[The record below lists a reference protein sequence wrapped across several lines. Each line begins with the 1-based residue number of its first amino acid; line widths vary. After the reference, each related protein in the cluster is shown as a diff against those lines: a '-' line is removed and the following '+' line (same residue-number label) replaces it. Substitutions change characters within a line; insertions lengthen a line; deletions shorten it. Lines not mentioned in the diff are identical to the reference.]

1 MNLLRIV
8 RHSTRVDRNERCAA
22 RGHMYARASRNIVRV
37 HAARGASAALFALA
51 LFRFGWIHAAE
62 RDTVRATRALL
73 NARDFCEQ
81 TSTRE
86 LEPWNFHKKVLS
98 FSLFAPSNEGEEAD
112 FPWFLNGVVQNAKDA
127 TLYYPDWI
135 VRVYVIGID
144 VTAERTLETQ
154 QNLELVRCTSS
165 LPLNSSSSR
174 KMLTRFL
181 VYDDP
186 KVRLA
191 IVRDADSRLSPREL
205 FAVNQWISSGLDFHI
220 MRDHAA
226 HDVPILGGMFGMKR
240 GALRDT
246 SMSELI
252 TEALIDSSARIT
264 GARGEDQAF
273 LKRYIWPKV
282 KTSCFAH
289 DVDAKRC
296 SKFGSKVCRGFPMG
310 LRDELAEF
318 YVGAPF
324 KSDSSSEFSTQSYA
338 CTIQCGIGE

>member
-51 LFRFGWIHAAE
+51 LFRFGWIHAAK

-144 VTAERTLETQ
+144 VKAERTLETQ

-205 FAVNQWISSGLDFHI
+205 FAVNQWISSSLDFHI

-252 TEALIDSSARIT
+252 TKALIDSSARIM

-273 LKRYIWPKV
+273 LKKYIWPKV

-289 DVDAKRC
+289 DVDTKRC

>member
-1 MNLLRIV
+1 
-8 RHSTRVDRNERCAA
+8 
-22 RGHMYARASRNIVRV
+22 
-37 HAARGASAALFALA
+37 
-51 LFRFGWIHAAE
+51 
-62 RDTVRATRALL
+62 
-73 NARDFCEQ
+73 
-81 TSTRE
+81 
-86 LEPWNFHKKVLS
+86 
-98 FSLFAPSNEGEEAD
+98 
-112 FPWFLNGVVQNAKDA
+112 
-127 TLYYPDWI
+127 
-135 VRVYVIGID
+135 
-144 VTAERTLETQ
+144 
-154 QNLELVRCTSS
+154 
-165 LPLNSSSSR
+165 
-174 KMLTRFL
+174 MLTRFL

-205 FAVNQWISSGLDFHI
+205 FAVNEWISSDLDFHI

-273 LKRYIWPKV
+273 LKKYIWPKV

-289 DVDAKRC
+289 DVDTKRC

>member
-1 MNLLRIV
+1 
-8 RHSTRVDRNERCAA
+8 
-22 RGHMYARASRNIVRV
+22 MYARASRSIFRL
-37 HAARGASAALFALA
+37 HATRGASAALFTLA
-51 LFRFGWIHAAE
+51 LVFCRWVHAADRE
-62 RDTVRATRALL
+62 AVRETTALL

-127 TLYYPDWI
+127 ALYYPDWI
-135 VRVYVIGID
+135 VRVYVIGLDIK
-144 VTAERTLETQ
+144 AERTLQ
-154 QNLELVRCTSS
+154 QQENLELVRCPSS

-205 FAVNQWISSGLDFHI
+205 FAVNEWISSGLEFHT
-220 MRDHAA
+220 MRDHVA
-226 HDVPILGGMFGMKR
+226 HDVAILGGMFGMKR
-240 GALRDT
+240 GALRDA

-252 TEALIDSSARIT
+252 TKALIDSPARIT

-273 LKRYIWPKV
+273 LKKYVWPKV
-282 KTSCFAH
+282 KNSCFAH
-289 DVDAKRC
+289 DVNAERC
-296 SKFGSKVCRGFPMG
+296 SKFESKTCRNFPMG
-310 LRDELAEF
+310 SRDESTKF
-318 YVGAPF
+318 YVGASF
-324 KSDSSSEFSTQSYA
+324 KSDSLSVSSTQSYVCA
-338 CTIQCGIGE
+338 VRCAIDAPLTSV

>member
-1 MNLLRIV
+1 
-8 RHSTRVDRNERCAA
+8 
-22 RGHMYARASRNIVRV
+22 MYARASRSIFRL
-37 HAARGASAALFALA
+37 HATRGASAALFTLA
-51 LFRFGWIHAAE
+51 LVFCRWVHAADRE
-62 RDTVRATRALL
+62 AVRETTALL

-127 TLYYPDWI
+127 ALYYPDWI
-135 VRVYVIGID
+135 VRVYVIGLDIK
-144 VTAERTLETQ
+144 AERTLQ
-154 QNLELVRCTSS
+154 QQENLELVRCTSS

-205 FAVNQWISSGLDFHI
+205 FAVNEWISSGLEFHT
-220 MRDHAA
+220 MRDHVA
-226 HDVPILGGMFGMKR
+226 HDVAILGGMFGMKR
-240 GALRDT
+240 GALRDA

-252 TEALIDSSARIT
+252 TKALIDSPARIT

-273 LKRYIWPKV
+273 LKKYVWPKV
-282 KTSCFAH
+282 KNSCFAH
-289 DVDAKRC
+289 DVNAERC
-296 SKFGSKVCRGFPMG
+296 SKFESKTCRNFPMG
-310 LRDELAEF
+310 SRDESTKF
-318 YVGAPF
+318 YVGASF
-324 KSDSSSEFSTQSYA
+324 KGDSLSVSSTQSYA
-338 CTIQCGIGE
+338 CAVRCAIDALTSV